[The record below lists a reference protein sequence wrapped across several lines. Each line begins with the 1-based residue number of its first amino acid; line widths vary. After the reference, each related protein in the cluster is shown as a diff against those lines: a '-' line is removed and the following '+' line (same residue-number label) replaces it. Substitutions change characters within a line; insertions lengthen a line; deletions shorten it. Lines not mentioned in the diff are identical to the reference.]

1 LQALIAAGTAEAQ
14 RIEYKRE
21 TYGANDEARREF
33 LADISSFAN
42 ARGGDVLIGV
52 DAANGVPTALVPFTG
67 DADQEILRL
76 DSMARTGLEPRIPN
90 LQLQPVPIDAGG
102 VVLAL
107 RIPRSYRAPH
117 RVTFK
122 GSSRFWA
129 RSSAGKYEP
138 NVDELRALFVF
149 APELAERTRAF
160 RFERIAAIA
169 AGGSPVP
176 LLDNCCLVLHVV
188 PFSHFD
194 LRPAIS
200 LEAAIAK
207 RTQIMPIGTRHPSDW
222 RVNFDGLLTMSN
234 ENNGK
239 CRAYVQIFR
248 AGAFETVTSSISRED
263 RGIDIRTID
272 AYIIQHTRLCAM
284 TLNECG
290 AVPPYTVMASLI
302 GVRGRMLA
310 AEFNEWHREREGQ
323 VADRDQLHLAEVVLE
338 DVPDANPSCGQA
350 LRPMLDQLANA
361 AGHPASVSFDQ
372 GGNCTLR

>member
-1 LQALIAAGTAEAQ
+1 
-14 RIEYKRE
+14 
-21 TYGANDEARREF
+21 
-33 LADISSFAN
+33 
-42 ARGGDVLIGV
+42 
-52 DAANGVPTALVPFTG
+52 
-67 DADQEILRL
+67 
-76 DSMARTGLEPRIPN
+76 
-90 LQLQPVPIDAGG
+90 
-102 VVLAL
+102 
-107 RIPRSYRAPH
+107 
-117 RVTFK
+117 
-122 GSSRFWA
+122 
-129 RSSAGKYEP
+129 
-138 NVDELRALFVF
+138 
-149 APELAERTRAF
+149 
-160 RFERIAAIA
+160 
-169 AGGSPVP
+169 
-176 LLDNCCLVLHVV
+176 
-188 PFSHFD
+188 
-194 LRPAIS
+194 
-200 LEAAIAK
+200 
-207 RTQIMPIGTRHPSDW
+207 MPIGTRHPSDW